1 MLLSLDEVRAQYG
14 SSSSSSS
21 SSSSEDLTQHHAVSG
36 AALNISPVKDLRL
49 QMGKLCRGVGTSI
62 YVQESSVLRQ
72 DLATRDQ
79 LMIQEQNAV
88 VDAAAT
94 KEEEE
99 EEVYVTPTSF
109 RTLIGEVS
117 NIYHCFLATAVP

>member
-1 MLLSLDEVRAQYG
+1 M
-14 SSSSSSS
+14 
-21 SSSSEDLTQHHAVSG
+21 SG

-88 VDAAAT
+88 VDAAAAT

-117 NIYHCFLATAVP
+117 NRYQSFVFLAAAVP